1 MIKIAI
7 QKSGRLNEE
16 SLGILKKCGISIDNG
31 KDQLKAAARN
41 FPLEV
46 LYLRNGDIPQYL
58 RDGVVDLAII
68 GENLIHEKGKD
79 LQVIEKLGFSKCRV
93 SVAVPKETVFNDIRE
108 LNGKR
113 IATSYPNTVNQFLEE
128 NNISAELH
136 IINGSVEIAPNIGL
150 ADAICDIV
158 SSGSTLFKNNLKEVT
173 KILDSE
179 AVLVQAPTMDVE
191 KTAIIDKLLFRL
203 RTVLRAKKLKYI
215 LLNAPN
221 DKIEE
226 ISAILPV
233 LKSPTVLPLAQ
244 AGWSSLHSVIDEAQ
258 KTQEV
263 RVEIIKGVN
272 CWQKKLP
279 IEKVGLYI
287 PGGSAPLFSTILML
301 AVPAQV
307 AGCSEIVLCSPPS
320 DNGSLADV
328 ILYTADLCGI
338 TNIYKVGG
346 MQAIAGMTL
355 GTATV
360 PKVDKL
366 FGPGNQYVTV
376 AKQWATQYQ
385 VAIDMPA
392 GPSELMVVADETADP
407 SFVAADLLSQAE
419 HGPDSQVLFVTTN
432 KEMID
437 KVDAEVENQLVVLS
451 RQATAVKALNNSKII
466 YFEKREEALSFTNY
480 YGAEHLIVCLENE
493 DDFVSKI
500 KHAGSVFVG
509 NYTPES
515 AGDYASGTNHTLPT
529 NGYVRQYSGVNLDSF
544 LKAITYQKITAEGL
558 QALGSVVEE
567 MATAEGLQAHKNAVS
582 IRLNKLLS

>member
-58 RDGVVDLAII
+58 IDGVVDLAII

-93 SVAVPKETVFNDIRE
+93 AMAVPKETVFNDIRE

-179 AVLVQAPTMDVE
+179 AVLVQAPTMDAE

-244 AGWSSLHSVIDEAQ
+244 AGWSSLHSVIDEASFW
-258 KTQEV
+258 EV
-263 RVEIIKGVN
+263 IDALKAAGAEDILI
-272 CWQKKLP
+272 CP
-279 IEKVGLYI
+279 IEK
-287 PGGSAPLFSTILML
+287 M
-301 AVPAQV
+301 
-307 AGCSEIVLCSPPS
+307 VL
-320 DNGSLADV
+320 
-328 ILYTADLCGI
+328 
-338 TNIYKVGG
+338 
-346 MQAIAGMTL
+346 
-355 GTATV
+355 
-360 PKVDKL
+360 
-366 FGPGNQYVTV
+366 
-376 AKQWATQYQ
+376 
-385 VAIDMPA
+385 
-392 GPSELMVVADETADP
+392 
-407 SFVAADLLSQAE
+407 
-419 HGPDSQVLFVTTN
+419 
-432 KEMID
+432 
-437 KVDAEVENQLVVLS
+437 
-451 RQATAVKALNNSKII
+451 
-466 YFEKREEALSFTNY
+466 
-480 YGAEHLIVCLENE
+480 
-493 DDFVSKI
+493 
-500 KHAGSVFVG
+500 
-509 NYTPES
+509 
-515 AGDYASGTNHTLPT
+515 
-529 NGYVRQYSGVNLDSF
+529 
-544 LKAITYQKITAEGL
+544 
-558 QALGSVVEE
+558 
-567 MATAEGLQAHKNAVS
+567 
-582 IRLNKLLS
+582 